1 MAMTRHKTKEPRLTR
16 KEFFYDVVEKT
27 RLALPDELKGFQ
39 TSATMNL
46 TKLYYGNYR
55 LHYEV
60 WTDAR
65 DNQIEVGLHFEA
77 GEESTDR
84 LIAYFDRY
92 IVEIKHELGVETEL
106 ERWTR
111 TWGHLYQLMPY
122 QPLTASLAAAIAG
135 RLSRMIAVAQPILEE
150 IEPKAGHALTDSAG
164 SQPSLTLST
173 GGGDRSRWRH
183 RARPG
188 GSGRD

>member
-1 MAMTRHKTKEPRLTR
+1 MATTRSKSKEPRLTR
-16 KEFFYDVVEKT
+16 KEFFYDVIEKT
-27 RLALPDELKGFQ
+27 RQALPDELKTFN

-46 TKLYYGNYR
+46 AKLYYGNYR

-111 TWGHLYQLMPY
+111 TWGHLYQVIPY
-122 QPLTASLAAAIAG
+122 QPLTASLADDIAN
-135 RLSRMIAVAQPILEE
+135 RLSRMIAIAQPILEE
-150 IEPKAGHALTDSAG
+150 VEPKAGHGLTESDRNQS
-164 SQPSLTLST
+164 SLTLST
-173 GGGDRSRWRH
+173 GGRDRSRWRH
-183 RARPG
+183 RGRH
-188 GSGRD
+188 GS

>member
-1 MAMTRHKTKEPRLTR
+1 MTTTKSKHKEPQLTR
-16 KEFFYDVVEKT
+16 KEFFYDIIEKT

-46 TKLYYGNYR
+46 VKLYYGNYR

-60 WTDAR
+60 WTNAR

-84 LIAYFDRY
+84 VIAHFDRF
-92 IVEIKHELGVETEL
+92 IIEIKHELGVETEL

-111 TWGHLYQLMPY
+111 TWGHLFQIVPY
-122 QPLTASLAAAIAG
+122 QPLTARLADDVAG
-135 RLSRMIAVAQPILEE
+135 RLGRLISVAQPILEE
-150 IEPKAGHALTDSAG
+150 VEPKASHDAAATGV
-164 SQPSLTLST
+164 QPSLTLST
-173 GGGDRSRWRH
+173 GGRDRSRWRH
-183 RARPG
+183 GKHHGRA
-188 GSGRD
+188 S